1 MKFIIICATGR
12 SGSTTLQRLINTIDE
27 CNITGEKFG
36 AIENLLE
43 CYNNI
48 KKTNKIIPRDKNHK
62 FTIKELEKKKI
73 KPAWYNCYNFN
84 EVKKNIKQTIL
95 SILVNKDSIT
105 DYKILGFKE
114 IRWFGKINLLD
125 DFIELFPKTKIIC
138 HLDDNVNRQCKS
150 NWWSKNSVESKKLLI
165 KYNQMLINYSLSKDN
180 CYLSYLKNLFIVSEV
195 KKIFLFLDEKFDEEK
210 YKLIIKNS
218 LEN

>member
-12 SGSTTLQRLINTIDE
+12 SGSTTLQRLINTIDK

-43 CYNNI
+43 CYSNI
-48 KKTNKIIPRDKNHK
+48 KKTNKDIPRDKNHK
-62 FTIKELEKKKI
+62 FTIKELEEKKI
-73 KPAWYNCYNFN
+73 KPCWYNCYNFY
-84 EVKKNIKQTIL
+84 EVRKNIKKTIL

-114 IRWFGKINLLD
+114 IRWFGKINFLD
-125 DFIELFPKTKIIC
+125 DFVELFPNTKIIC
-138 HLDDNVNRQCKS
+138 HLDDNINRQCNSK
-150 NWWSKNSVESKKLLI
+150 WWSKNSVESKKLLI
-165 KYNQMLINYSLSKDN
+165 EYNQMLINYSLSKDN
-180 CYLSYLKNLFIVSEV
+180 CYLSYLKNLFVVSEV